1 MNTLFFT
8 HQHRRSTKTLRL
20 HYGLEGMKY
29 IIQVYEGEIN
39 GHGEKEGLPT
49 EYQYEFEQ
57 EMLKHVHDLKN
68 EIREKG
74 WWERDTPKVSKP
86 PSYEVMN
93 PMVNLGSSLSK
104 ESTSSNTPPHIKIDG
119 LIRVFFRRYRL
130 MKFMT
135 FSLYE
140 YSKEKQTKLLVQEYQ
155 KR

>member
-1 MNTLFFT
+1 MDLQGDLWEHGGGDSNEHLRHFGISESYLIMNTHFFT

-74 WWERDTPKVSKP
+74 WFQRDTPEVSQT
-86 PSYEVMN
+86 SFLRSEDSDAQ
-93 PMVNLGSSLSK
+93 LG
-104 ESTSSNTPPHIKIDG
+104 
-119 LIRVFFRRYRL
+119 FR
-130 MKFMT
+130 F
-135 FSLYE
+135 E
-140 YSKEKQTKLLVQEYQ
+140 
-155 KR
+155 